1 MGLAERTNKTL
12 MESARAMIN
21 HASLSN
27 SYWAEAVATAAYLKN
42 RSSPSGNTTPYQKW
56 FERKPDVSHLRVFG
70 CIAYVH
76 ILNCDRQKKV
86 KKLRFVGYCKNS
98 KGYRLFDE
106 ETRKVLK
113 RRDVI
118 FDETVFVFN
127 KPVTEQKNTIFDV
140 GSVLEPSE
148 EETHQPQDDT
158 EQPQDEPQDD
168 TQQSEERRRSQR
180 ARGPPV
186 RFGVD
191 EFATQ
196 QKLIIWH
203 M

>member
-1 MGLAERTNKTL
+1 ML
-12 MESARAMIN
+12 
-21 HASLSN
+21 
-27 SYWAEAVATAAYLKN
+27 
-42 RSSPSGNTTPYQKW
+42 
-56 FERKPDVSHLRVFG
+56 
-70 CIAYVH
+70 
-76 ILNCDRQKKV
+76 
-86 KKLRFVGYCKNS
+86 
-98 KGYRLFDE
+98 DE

-158 EQPQDEPQDD
+158 EQPQDEPRDD

-191 EFATQ
+191 EFANTTEADHMAYVSQ
-196 QKLIIWH
+196 IKEPDARKRLPDPSRRPPVPKRDCNRCESPQSPFPYVRCKYAQKDVVRHFARLRTTIETSV
-203 M
+203 

>member
-1 MGLAERTNKTL
+1 M
-12 MESARAMIN
+12 
-21 HASLSN
+21 
-27 SYWAEAVATAAYLKN
+27 
-42 RSSPSGNTTPYQKW
+42 
-56 FERKPDVSHLRVFG
+56 
-70 CIAYVH
+70 
-76 ILNCDRQKKV
+76 

-106 ETRKVLK
+106 ETRKG
-113 RRDVI
+113 RDVI

-127 KPVTEQKNTIFDV
+127 KPVTEQKNTTFDV
-140 GSVLEPSE
+140 G

-191 EFATQ
+191 EFANTTEADHMAYVSQ
-196 QKLIIWH
+196 IKEPDARKRLPDPSRRPPVPKRGCNRCESPQSPFPYVRCKYAQKSKGRRPPICTFEDHYRNQCLRFEYNLPIVLKLIVDCETNVIVIT
-203 M
+203 